1 MTPQAAP
8 CPKLRGLA
16 FALGMLACFASSVAH
31 AQSRDERA
39 VRAAYVYNLIKYV
52 DCPAPQKDLTV
63 AFAGDEAANDVILHL
78 LDGRTSN
85 GQTIRAVRWSPAVE
99 PQRCSVLYIADTH
112 EADVH
117 HFLEQAQGRGVLTIG
132 ETEAFTRAGGMV
144 GLVNTGD
151 HIRIEVNLDAVQ
163 AAGIRISSRVLE
175 LAAIVRPAGKGGN

>member
-16 FALGMLACFASSVAH
+16 VVLVVLACWAASATQ

-52 DCPAPQKDLTV
+52 DCPAAQKDLTI

-78 LDGRTSN
+78 LDGRTGN
-85 GQTIRAVRWSPAVE
+85 GQTIHAVRWSPAVE
-99 PQRCSVLYIADTH
+99 PQRCSVLYIADTR
-112 EADVH
+112 EAEVH
-117 HFLEQAQGRGVLTIG
+117 RYLEQAQGRGVLTIG
-132 ETEAFTRAGGMV
+132 ETEAFAQAGGMV

-151 HIRIEVNLDAVQ
+151 HIRIEVNLEAVQ
-163 AAGIRISSRVLE
+163 AAGIHISSRVLE